1 MTKIRLNGDLRGT
14 PLVRVI
20 AADGEM
26 LGVMTLADALR
37 AAMEAG
43 LDLVEVN
50 PEADPPVCKVLDFG
64 KYKYEAVKSKRDPD
78 ESDDD

>member
-1 MTKIRLNGDLRGT
+1 MERSFKIRMNGDLRGI
-14 PLVRVI
+14 PRVRVI

-37 AAMEAG
+37 AAMGAG

-50 PEADPPVCKVLDFG
+50 P
-64 KYKYEAVKSKRDPD
+64 KRSASP
-78 ESDDD
+78 